1 MINIVVSEKVFIPKL
16 AYLSFN
22 LIAYIGRVINNMYR
36 RILLLEDDFDT
47 NEIITMIFEPEGF
60 QVISSTVD
68 NYLDDIYQWK
78 PEIVI
83 VDHLLSSRIT
93 GSDICIELKA
103 NEKTAHIPCVLTSAV
118 NNLPEVAKKCCADR
132 YIEKPFD
139 IDNFVSI
146 VRGLLSSQS

>member
-1 MINIVVSEKVFIPKL
+1 MN
-16 AYLSFN
+16 
-22 LIAYIGRVINNMYR
+22 R

-60 QVISSTVD
+60 QVISSTVES
-68 NYLDDIYQWK
+68 YVQDIEKWN
-78 PEIVI
+78 PELII
-83 VDHLLSSRIT
+83 VDHLLSSSMT
-93 GSDICIELKA
+93 GSDICIAIKA
-103 NEKTAHIPCVLTSAV
+103 NEKMVHIPFILTSAV

-146 VRGLLSSQS
+146 VRGLLTRQL

>member
-1 MINIVVSEKVFIPKL
+1 
-16 AYLSFN
+16 
-22 LIAYIGRVINNMYR
+22 MYR

-60 QVISSTVD
+60 QVITSTVQT
-68 NYLDDIYQWK
+68 YLQDIDKWN
-78 PEIVI
+78 PELVI
-83 VDHLLSSRIT
+83 VDHLLSNKIT

-103 NEKTAHIPCVLTSAV
+103 NDKTAHIPFILTSAV
-118 NNLPEVAKKCCADR
+118 HNLPEVAKKCCADR

>member
-1 MINIVVSEKVFIPKL
+1 
-16 AYLSFN
+16 
-22 LIAYIGRVINNMYR
+22 MYR

-60 QVISSTVD
+60 QVITSTVQT
-68 NYLDDIYQWK
+68 YLQDIDKWN
-78 PEIVI
+78 PELVI
-83 VDHLLSSRIT
+83 VDHLLSNKIT

-103 NEKTAHIPCVLTSAV
+103 NDKTAHIPFILTSAV
-118 NNLPEVAKKCCADR
+118 NNLPELAKKCCADR